1 MGWVSYYFPNLDHD
15 AGSGDDTA
23 KNQDLKDI
31 SVDKREAS
39 LMGQKLSSV
48 FSPCKRFYIFQLC
61 ADFSNSVLIF
71 SNSVLISDF
80 SNYVLIFS
88 NSVLMMTKEKDLSV
102 RRTTADSSR
111 LPALMTA
118 DHINNT
124 QYTHDHDDGDDMVVM
139 MVVVMM
145 MIMRMMMV
153 MMVTTIIGEKKDE
166 DDDQRW
172 G

>member
-1 MGWVSYYFPNLDHD
+1 MGWDGSLIIFQTPPNLDHD

-39 LMGQKLSSV
+39 LMGQKLRSV
-48 FSPCKRFYIFQLC
+48 SSPCKRFYIFQLC
-61 ADFSNSVLIF
+61 ADF

-139 MVVVMM
+139 MVVMM
-145 MIMRMMMV
+145 MIMMMMMV

>member
-1 MGWVSYYFPNLDHD
+1 
-15 AGSGDDTA
+15 
-23 KNQDLKDI
+23 
-31 SVDKREAS
+31 
-39 LMGQKLSSV
+39 
-48 FSPCKRFYIFQLC
+48 
-61 ADFSNSVLIF
+61 
-71 SNSVLISDF
+71 
-80 SNYVLIFS
+80 
-88 NSVLMMTKEKDLSV
+88 MMTKEKDLSV

-124 QYTHDHDDGDDMVVM
+124 QYTHDHDDGDDMVAM
-139 MVVVMM
+139 MVV
-145 MIMRMMMV
+145 MIMMMMMV